1 VIPLLGGIES
11 RSLSL
16 KEFSILHKDFLS
28 QIFAQLEQMTTQTK
42 PNLQNKNRNT
52 LLFSILTLSLVL
64 LLLLNISLGSVSIPI
79 KDVFNSLT
87 GGNSS
92 KETWDYIIVNYRLP
106 KAIAAI
112 LVGMGLS
119 ISGLLMQ
126 TLFRNPLAGPY
137 VLGLSSGASL
147 GVAIVIM
154 GAGFLPPF
162 LASIMLSSYGIVLAS
177 SLGSFLVLLAVL
189 AVSQRLRDTM
199 AILIVGL
206 MFGSLTSAIVGTL
219 TYFST
224 AEQLQKFTFWSLGNL
239 GNLSWS
245 SIVILSICVAIGLLL
260 SLLSIKPLN
269 TLLLG
274 ENYAR
279 SLGMNYE
286 KTRLIIIF
294 ATSILAGSITAYAGP
309 IAFIGL
315 AVPHIAKLVFQT
327 SNHVVLFWSTLLF
340 GAIIM
345 LICDSI
351 SQLPGSDIT
360 LPINA
365 VTSIFGAPIV
375 IWLLIRKRK
384 MMN

>member
-1 VIPLLGGIES
+1 
-11 RSLSL
+11 
-16 KEFSILHKDFLS
+16 
-28 QIFAQLEQMTTQTK
+28 MT
-42 PNLQNKNRNT
+42 
-52 LLFSILTLSLVL
+52 SSLVL

-79 KDVFNSLT
+79 KDVFNSLID
-87 GGNSS
+87 GNSS
-92 KETWDYIIVNYRLP
+92 EETWDYIIINYRLP
-106 KAIAAI
+106 KAITAI
-112 LVGMGLS
+112 VVGIGLS
-119 ISGLLMQ
+119 VSGLLMQ
-126 TLFRNPLAGPY
+126 TLFRNPLAGPD

-147 GVAIVIM
+147 GVATTVM
-154 GAGFLPPF
+154 GATFLPMG
-162 LASIMLSSYGIVLAS
+162 LSAVLLSSYGIILAS

-206 MFGSLTSAIVGTL
+206 MFASLTSAIVGTL

-224 AEQLQKFTFWSLGNL
+224 AEQLQKFTFWSMGNL

-245 SIVILSICVAIGLLL
+245 SIGILSICVAIGLLL
-260 SLLSIKPLN
+260 SLISIKPLN
-269 TLLLG
+269 ALLLG

-279 SLGMNYE
+279 SLGMNYK

-294 ATSILAGSITAYAGP
+294 TTSILAGSITAYAGP

-327 SNHVVLFWSTLLF
+327 SNHTILFWATLLL

-351 SQLPGSDIT
+351 SQLPGSDFT

-365 VTSIFGAPIV
+365 VTSIFGSPIV
-375 IWLLIRKRK
+375 IWLLVRKRK
-384 MMN
+384 LMN

>member
-1 VIPLLGGIES
+1 
-11 RSLSL
+11 
-16 KEFSILHKDFLS
+16 
-28 QIFAQLEQMTTQTK
+28 M
-42 PNLQNKNRNT
+42 
-52 LLFSILTLSLVL
+52 TLSL
-64 LLLLNISLGSVSIPI
+64 LLLLLINISLGSVSIPT

-87 GGNSS
+87 GDNTS

-106 KAIAAI
+106 KAVTAI

-126 TLFRNPLAGPY
+126 TLFRNPLAGPD

-147 GVAIVIM
+147 GVAIIVM
-154 GAGFLPPF
+154 GSTFLPTG
-162 LASIMLSSYGIVLAS
+162 LASILLSSYGIVLAS

-189 AVSQRLRDTM
+189 TVSQRLRDTM

-206 MFGSLTSAIVGTL
+206 MFASITSAIVGTL

-224 AEQLQKFTFWSLGNL
+224 AEQLQKFTFWSMGNL

-245 SIVILSICVAIGLLL
+245 SIVILFTCVFIGLLL
-260 SLLSIKPLN
+260 SLVSIKPLN
-269 TLLLG
+269 ALLLG

-279 SLGMNYE
+279 SLGMNY
-286 KTRLIIIF
+286 KRTRLIIIF
-294 ATSILAGSITAYAGP
+294 ATSILAGSITAYVGP

-327 SNHVVLFWSTLLF
+327 SSHTILFWSTLLL
-340 GAIIM
+340 GSIIM

-351 SQLPGSDIT
+351 SQLPGSDLM

-375 IWLLIRKRK
+375 IWLLIRKRTL
-384 MMN
+384 MN

>member
-1 VIPLLGGIES
+1 L
-11 RSLSL
+11 
-16 KEFSILHKDFLS
+16 
-28 QIFAQLEQMTTQTK
+28 TNT
-42 PNLQNKNRNT
+42 NRNIA
-52 LLFSILTLSLVL
+52 LFSILTLSLAL
-64 LLLLNISLGSVSIPI
+64 LLLLNISLGSVSIPL
-79 KDVFNSLT
+79 KDVFNNLT

-92 KETWDYIIVNYRLP
+92 KETWDYIIINYRLP

-126 TLFRNPLAGPY
+126 TLFRNPLAGPD

-147 GVAIVIM
+147 GVAIIVL
-154 GAGFLPPF
+154 GAAFLPIG
-162 LASIMLSSYGIVLAS
+162 LSSILLSSYGIVLAS

-206 MFGSLTSAIVGTL
+206 MFASLTSAIVGTL

-224 AEQLQKFTFWSLGNL
+224 AEQLQKFTFWSMGNL
-239 GNLSWS
+239 GNMSWS
-245 SIVILSICVAIGLLL
+245 SIVILSVCVAIGLLL
-260 SLLSIKPLN
+260 SIVSIKPLN
-269 TLLLG
+269 ALLLG

-279 SLGMNYE
+279 SLGMNY
-286 KTRLIIIF
+286 KSTRLIIIF
-294 ATSILAGSITAYAGP
+294 ATSILAGSITAFAGP

-327 SNHVVLFWSTLLF
+327 SNHTILFWSTLLL

-351 SQLPGSDIT
+351 SQIPGSDLT

>member
-1 VIPLLGGIES
+1 
-11 RSLSL
+11 
-16 KEFSILHKDFLS
+16 
-28 QIFAQLEQMTTQTK
+28 
-42 PNLQNKNRNT
+42 LQNKNRNI
-52 LLFSILTLSLVL
+52 LLFSILTLTL
-64 LLLLNISLGSVSIPI
+64 LLLLVINMSLGSISIPV
-79 KDVFNSLT
+79 KDVFNSLA

-92 KETWDYIIVNYRLP
+92 KETWDYIIINYRLP
-106 KAIAAI
+106 KAITAI
-112 LVGMGLS
+112 LVGMGLAV
-119 ISGLLMQ
+119 SGLLMQ
-126 TLFRNPLAGPY
+126 TLFRNPLAGPD

-147 GVAIVIM
+147 GVATVIL
-154 GAGFLPPF
+154 GAAFLPPVAASF
-162 LASIMLSSYGIVLAS
+162 LLSSYGIILAS

-189 AVSQRLRDTM
+189 SVSQSLRNTM

-224 AEQLQKFTFWSLGNL
+224 AEQLQKFTFWSFGNL
-239 GNLSWS
+239 GNLTWS
-245 SIVILSICVAIGLLL
+245 SIVILAVCIFIGLVL
-260 SLLSIKPLN
+260 SILNIKPLN
-269 TLLLG
+269 ALLLG

-279 SLGMNYE
+279 SLGMNYK
-286 KTRLIIIF
+286 KTRMIIIF
-294 ATSILAGSITAYAGP
+294 ATSILTGSITAFAGP

-315 AVPHIAKLVFQT
+315 AVPHIAKMVFQT
-327 SNHVVLFWSTLLF
+327 SNHTILFWCTLLF

-345 LICDSI
+345 LVCDSI

-365 VTSIFGAPIV
+365 VTSLFGAPIV

>member
-1 VIPLLGGIES
+1 
-11 RSLSL
+11 
-16 KEFSILHKDFLS
+16 
-28 QIFAQLEQMTTQTK
+28 MTNT
-42 PNLQNKNRNT
+42 NRNIA
-52 LLFSILTLSLVL
+52 LFSILTLSLAL
-64 LLLLNISLGSVSIPI
+64 LLLLNISLGSVSIPL
-79 KDVFNSLT
+79 KDVFNNLT
-87 GGNSS
+87 GGSSS
-92 KETWDYIIVNYRLP
+92 KETWQYIILNYRLP

-112 LVGMGLS
+112 LVGMGLA

-126 TLFRNPLAGPY
+126 TLFRNPMAGPD

-147 GVAIVIM
+147 GVATVIL
-154 GAGFLPPF
+154 GAAFLSPVVATV
-162 LASIMLSSYGIVLAS
+162 LLSSYGIILAS

-189 AVSQRLRDTM
+189 SVSQRLRNTM

-206 MFGSLTSAIVGTL
+206 MFGSLTNAIVGTL
-219 TYFST
+219 TYFSS

-245 SIVILSICVAIGLLL
+245 SIVILSVCTFIGLLL
-260 SLLSIKPLN
+260 SLISIKPLN
-269 TLLLG
+269 ALLLG

-279 SLGMNYE
+279 SLGMNY
-286 KTRLIIIF
+286 KRTRLIIIF
-294 ATSILAGSITAYAGP
+294 ATSILTGSITAFVGP

-315 AVPHIAKLVFQT
+315 AVPHIAKIVFQT
-327 SNHVVLFWSTLLF
+327 SNHTVLFWSTLLL

-345 LICDSI
+345 LVCDCI

-365 VTSIFGAPIV
+365 VTSMFGAPIV